1 MRTIVIRL
9 AGTPQGKGR
18 ARTRIVQPRGGGG
31 EAFATIFTPA
41 KTRKF
46 EAALRAAAALVMK
59 GQRRRLEGPLQ
70 IDVVVVMPIPK
81 SWPKRT
87 QQLARIGVVRPTTR
101 PDWDNFAKVCDAL
114 NGCVWRDDA
123 EIVDGKVTKWY
134 GAPEQVG
141 IEIIAKELDEA
152 DLRRLAGLPV
162 QLSLVS

>member
-18 ARTRIVQPRGGGG
+18 ARTRIVQPRGGR
-31 EAFATIFTPA
+31 EAFATIFTPT
-41 KTRKF
+41 KTRRF
-46 EAALRAAAALVMK
+46 EKALTDAAVLAMG
-59 GQRRRLEGPLQ
+59 GQRRQLKGPLQ

-87 QQLARIGVVRPTTR
+87 QEMARVGLIRPTSR

-114 NGCVWRDDA
+114 NEIVWRDDA

-134 GAPEQVG
+134 GAHDQVG
-141 IEIIAKELDEA
+141 IEITARELDDA